1 VSIHSLSSPGDAAD
15 LNESAEV
22 GDSPTRLRQD
32 RRQKLKRRT
41 SVDSV
46 ITKVGSLT
54 LERNDGASGKHRKL
68 LDDEPMR
75 NISLQPETAHQASSK
90 DVYTDIQMTNVND
103 HDASDELEL
112 HVETNG
118 QDVAEDAPR
127 FPTKDTSTSDES
139 DQEAVTLAPSPAEQ
153 SDAEACSNAAPGKQS
168 TNRNANPST
177 VSNYIQSASRPRPR
191 VWISSESIRANEA
204 NDSSSLGHGALSPKP
219 RGQKPS
225 PPIVLSPE
233 VEVHNVD
240 PVEESY
246 ASLMPSPSSSHEV
259 QEEEPTTVT
268 TGAFGPSVIDET
280 ATPIQ
285 DPETI
290 GSMQDVSRVVGPRIE
305 RFHGHE
311 KDTSGVKIMIL
322 ETLRNKKRETQITK
336 NPIKGH
342 KKRETQTT
350 KSPLKGLF
358 YTSAYPKW
366 WHRGY
371 SSLDCDPS
379 DGYIY
384 MFTTDKYKGHVK
396 IGSTKKMPEDRV
408 EEWTYRCK
416 TTGEY
421 IPDPNIKPFRHYRI
435 VESIVHAALYN
446 ERRKIACGECNRL
459 HLFSPEGDKKMHG
472 EWFEVPED
480 RALKIIEKWR
490 TAGSL
495 SMNHTLAKAFFAISG
510 Y

>member
-1 VSIHSLSSPGDAAD
+1 
-15 LNESAEV
+15 
-22 GDSPTRLRQD
+22 
-32 RRQKLKRRT
+32 
-41 SVDSV
+41 
-46 ITKVGSLT
+46 
-54 LERNDGASGKHRKL
+54 
-68 LDDEPMR
+68 MR
-75 NISLQPETAHQASSK
+75 NISLQPETTHQASSK
-90 DVYTDIQMTNVND
+90 DVYTDMQMTDVND

-139 DQEAVTLAPSPAEQ
+139 DQEAVILAPSPAEQ
-153 SDAEACSNAAPGKQS
+153 SDVEACSNAAPGKQS
-168 TNRNANPST
+168 TNRNVNPST

-191 VWISSESIRANEA
+191 VWISSESIRAN
-204 NDSSSLGHGALSPKP
+204 DSSSLGHGALSPKP
-219 RGQKPS
+219 RRQKPS

-246 ASLMPSPSSSHEV
+246 ASLMPSPSSSHEG

-322 ETLRNKKRETQITK
+322 ETLRNKKRETQTTK
-336 NPIKGH
+336 N
-342 KKRETQTT
+342 
-350 KSPLKGLF
+350 PLKGLF
-358 YTSAYPKW
+358 YTNAYPKW

-408 EEWTYRCK
+408 EEWKYRCK

-435 VESIVHAALYN
+435 VENIVHAALYN

-459 HLFSPEGDKKMHG
+459 HLFSPEGDMKMHG

-490 TAGSL
+490 SWVVKHEPYTPQGVLRDFWIFKYEAAMKSEVAWENWDVADWWSFRDYVLHHFTTSL
-495 SMNHTLAKAFFAISG
+495 KTVAPILFAAMFAPTYTLIPLFIFIRFGFGVMGWGVVFLVCLLFLSFKYKFI
-510 Y
+510 